1 MSNEALDFNAV
12 AINDN
17 TADSQFEAHVG
28 PYVGV
33 IQYERLG
40 DMIVFTHTET
50 PEELEGH
57 GVASKLAQAALDDA
71 RAQGLRVAPLCPFV
85 ASYIKRHPEY
95 GDLVPAEYQSRIS

>member
-1 MSNEALDFNAV
+1 MSNEALDFDEI

-40 DMIVFTHTET
+40 DIITFTHTET

-57 GVASKLAQAALDDA
+57 GVASKLARVALDDA
-71 RAQGLRVAPLCPFV
+71 RAQRLRVVPICPFV
-85 ASYIKRHPEY
+85 AAYIKRHPEY
-95 GDLVPAEYQSRIS
+95 SDLVPAEYQDRVS